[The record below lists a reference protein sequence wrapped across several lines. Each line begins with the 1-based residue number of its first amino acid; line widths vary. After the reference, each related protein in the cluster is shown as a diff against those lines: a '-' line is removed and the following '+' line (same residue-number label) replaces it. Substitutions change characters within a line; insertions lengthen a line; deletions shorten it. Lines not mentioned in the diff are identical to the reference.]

1 MKKQITLFTVALLF
15 FTYQSFSQIDVKTVD
30 MAKVNQAKLDG
41 KFNGSEKYVNFDAL
55 GKNPSRIAPNVQ
67 YGNSVNTASG
77 CACWIP
83 RDSTWQVA
91 QFDGSGGS
99 GGPGVPPDYRND
111 DWSTVQLTVPF
122 PFCFYG
128 QQVNFFYINNN
139 GNVSINNAYATFT
152 ANSFPDPTYSMIAP
166 FWADVDTR
174 GATSGIVYYQLT
186 LTHLI
191 VQWENVGYFNSHDD
205 LGNTFQLI
213 ITDGFD
219 PLLPPGSNVSF
230 CYQDMQWTTGDAS
243 GGTNGFGGTPATV
256 GVNNGNGVD
265 YIQIGLFDQAGASY
279 DGPYANNDG
288 IDALDNQS
296 FIFNVCQSGSN
307 VPPILN
313 SSQACDTL
321 TVCEGDTLFI
331 EGSFLSPEQGQ
342 ITSVTTTSTMSG
354 VTVNSIPGNTSTFTI
369 EVVGQASNI
378 GLNQLM
384 IIATD
389 DGTPAQSSQ
398 LPVVINVIPGAVAQ
412 IATTN
417 VSCHGGHNGS
427 VNMNVGG
434 TGPFEI
440 MWMPGE
446 RTTPNLTHLT
456 AGTYS
461 VNVISP
467 TGCSTYQYVT
477 ITEPPALALT
487 MTSQNADCSGQPG
500 SAFCGVTG
508 GTSPYLYSWNTSP
521 VQNTNSITNL
531 TAGTYIVTVTDNNNC
546 RSTASVEI
554 ESFVGFTGSMTT
566 TPATCQAAD
575 GTASVQITGGSGNFS
590 YSWVPSVSSGASAT
604 GLTAGIYSVTV
615 TDLVDGCQ
623 QTYTETVANTAGIV
637 ASIVSSANATCQ
649 FSEDGSA
656 TASGSGGT
664 LPYSYLWM
672 PGGSTTASVTN
683 LSPGTY
689 TVEVSDYVGCPDYAT
704 VTISYDFASPVVDLG
719 ADTTICIGTTLTL
732 DAGQGYQYLWSD
744 NSTNQ
749 TLTVSA
755 DGTYSVLITDGNG
768 CEGFD
773 AIAITTITCNPNRS
787 TSPSDRNSSIYP
799 NPSTGLID
807 ISFGNEIAGVVEIN
821 IVDAYGKT
829 HFVSK
834 ENAKAYDTRNF
845 DLKEL
850 SSGIYFVKISFGN
863 ETQTIRMIKM

>member
-1 MKKQITLFTVALLF
+1 MKKQITFIIGALLI
-15 FTYQSFSQIDVKTVD
+15 FTSQLFSQIDVKTID
-30 MAKVNQAKLDG
+30 MAKVNQAKVDG
-41 KFNGSEKYVNFDAL
+41 KLNGSEKYVNFDAL
-55 GKNPSRIAPNVQ
+55 GKSQARISPNLTIP
-67 YGNSVNTASG
+67 NSVNTASG

-83 RDSTWQVA
+83 RDSSWQVA

-99 GGPGVPPDYRND
+99 GGPGLPPDYRND
-111 DWSTVQLTVPF
+111 DWSTTQITVPF

-128 QQVNFFYINNN
+128 QQVNFMYINNN
-139 GNVSINNAYATFT
+139 GNVSINNPYATFT
-152 ANSFPDPTYSMIAP
+152 ANSFPDPTYTMIAP

-243 GGTNGFGGTPATV
+243 QGAGGFGGVPATV
-256 GVNNGNGVD
+256 GVNSGNGTD
-265 YIQIGLFDQAGASY
+265 YIQIGLFDQAGSQY
-279 DGPYANNDG
+279 DGPFANNDG

-321 TVCEGDTLFI
+321 TVCEGDTLLI

-342 ITSVTTTSTMSG
+342 ITTVTTSTTMSG
-354 VTVNSIPGNTSTFTI
+354 VTVTSLPGNTSTFTVQ
-369 EVVGQASNI
+369 VVGQASNI

-389 DGTPAQSSQ
+389 DGTPAQASQ
-398 LPVVINVIPGAVAQ
+398 LPVVINVTPGAVPQ

-417 VSCHGGHNGS
+417 VSCNGGHNGS
-427 VNMNVGG
+427 VHMNVGG

-467 TGCSTYQYVT
+467 TGCSSYQYIT
-477 ITEPPALALT
+477 ITEPPVLAAT
-487 MTSQNADCSGQPG
+487 TTSTNADCSGQPG
-500 SAFCGVTG
+500 SAVCTVAG
-508 GTSPYLYSWNTSP
+508 GTAPYTYSWNTTP
-521 VQNTNSITNL
+521 VQNTSSITNL
-531 TAGTYIVTVTDNNNC
+531 TAGTYVVTVRDANNC
-546 RSTASVEI
+546 NTSNSVVITST
-554 ESFVGFTGSMTT
+554 VGFTASMSTT
-566 TPATCQAAD
+566 AATCQASD

-590 YSWVPSVSSGASAT
+590 YVWIPSVSTGANAT
-604 GLTAGIYSVTV
+604 GLTAGVYSVTV
-615 TDLVDGCQ
+615 TDNVDGCQ
-623 QTYTETVANTAGIV
+623 QTLSGTVSNTAGIV
-637 ASIVSSANATCQ
+637 ASIVSSSNATCQ
-649 FSEDGSA
+649 NGEDGSA

-672 PGGSTTASVTN
+672 PGGATTASVNN

-689 TVEVSDYVGCPDYAT
+689 TVEVSDYVGCPDYE
-704 VTISYDFASPVVDLG
+704 TIVIGFEFASPVVELG
-719 ADTTICIGTTLTL
+719 ADTTICAGSTLTL
-732 DAGQGYQYLWSD
+732 DAGSGYQYLWSD

-749 TLTVSA
+749 TLTVST
-755 DGTYSVLITDGNG
+755 DGVYSVLITDGNS
-768 CEGFD
+768 CEAFD
-773 AIAITTITCNPNRS
+773 AIVITTTPCNPNRN
-787 TSPSDRNSSIYP
+787 TSQPIRNVGIYP
-799 NPSTGLID
+799 NPSTGMID
-807 ISFGNEIAGVVEIN
+807 INFGNETPGVVEIN
-821 IVDAYGKT
+821 IIDAFGKT
-829 HFVSK
+829 HFVSQ
-834 ENAKAYDTRNF
+834 ENLKSNDTRKLN
-845 DLKEL
+845 LKDL

-863 ETQTIRMIKM
+863 ESQTIRLIKM